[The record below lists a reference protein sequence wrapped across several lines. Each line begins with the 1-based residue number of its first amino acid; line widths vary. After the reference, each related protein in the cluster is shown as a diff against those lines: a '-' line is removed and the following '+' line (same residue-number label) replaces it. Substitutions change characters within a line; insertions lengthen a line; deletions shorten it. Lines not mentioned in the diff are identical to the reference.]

1 MIGATLPM
9 RLGGPDRTQSRAME
23 IAAKRSLMMLMMV
36 DAGRHDS
43 TYSAADTAIAE

>member
-9 RLGGPDRTQSRAME
+9 SLRGPDRTQSRAME
-23 IAAKRSLMMLMMV
+23 IATERSLMMLMMA